1 MKTIKPSV
9 HFVDNY
15 LINPTNPVTVSVIG
29 AGGTGSQVVTALA
42 RINYSLVQLGHAGL
56 QVKLIDDDV
65 VTAANTGRQLFAE
78 SEIGLHK
85 SVALINR
92 LNRFFGTNWKSVT
105 EAVNEQ
111 SAADEYSGQ
120 ITISCVDTVSA
131 RFSIAQLLKSAP
143 VRHDRFMQPLY
154 WLDFGNGQFTGQV
167 ILSTIGKI
175 KQPVSRKFTTIDCL
189 QDVTSEYEQEL
200 KNKDEDRLPS
210 CSLAEA
216 LRKQDLFINS
226 TLANIGCS
234 ILWNMFREGMLH
246 YRGFFVNLKTLQ
258 SQGIPLVKFL

>member
-1 MKTIKPSV
+1 MKTVKPSV

-29 AGGTGSQVVTALA
+29 AGGTGSQVATALA

-56 QVKLIDDDV
+56 QVKLVDNDV

-78 SEIGLHK
+78 TEIGLHK

-92 LNRFFGTNWKSVT
+92 LNRALGTSWNAVTESVT
-105 EAVNEQ
+105 ECSPTDDYMA
-111 SAADEYSGQ
+111 Q
-120 ITISCVDTVSA
+120 IVISCVDTVAA
-131 RFSIAQLLKSAP
+131 RFTIARLLKNAP
-143 VRHDRFMQPLY
+143 VRNDYFMRPLY
-154 WLDFGNGQFTGQV
+154 WLDFGNGQFTGQS
-167 ILSTIGKI
+167 ILSTIAEI
-175 KQPVSRKFTTIDCL
+175 KQPRSRKFTTIHAL
-189 QDVTSEYEQEL
+189 PGITTEYAQEL
-200 KNKDEDRLPS
+200 KNKHEDRLPS

-246 YRGFFVNLKTLQ
+246 YRGFFINLKTLQ
-258 SQGIPLVKFL
+258 TQGIPLH

>member
-1 MKTIKPSV
+1 MKTVKPSV

-56 QVKLIDDDV
+56 QVKLIDNDV

-78 SEIGLHK
+78 TEIGLHK
-85 SVALINR
+85 SVVLINR
-92 LNRFFGTNWKSVT
+92 LNRFFGTNWKAVT
-105 EAVNEQ
+105 EAVTEN
-111 SAADEYSGQ
+111 SPADEYSGQ
-120 ITISCVDTVSA
+120 ITISCVDTVAA
-131 RFSIAQLLKSAP
+131 RFTIERMLRNSTFQ
-143 VRHDRFMQPLY
+143 HDHFTRPLY
-154 WLDFGNGQFTGQV
+154 WLDFGNGQYTGQA

-175 KQPVSRKFTTIDCL
+175 RQPPSRKFATVNAL
-189 QDVTSEYEQEL
+189 QPVTAEYKQEL

-210 CSLAEA
+210 CALAEA

-226 TLANIGCS
+226 TLANLGCS
-234 ILWNMFREGMLH
+234 LLWNMFREGMLH
-246 YRGFFVNLKTLQ
+246 YRGFFLNLKTLQ
-258 SQGIPLVKFL
+258 TQGIPLH